1 MEPLTMNPLT
11 QDLSI
16 LNKFNFERKPV
27 GIKFLYNK
35 PEGIK
40 KLKKQMGI
48 CEMIGEAQNSE
59 VPFYMTEKE
68 EDCFGAVTLGMRDTP
83 PYAEAGLVGK
93 ALGIFKEPRAN
104 SRLYNNIPKIH
115 PGVVNYVLFAPLE
128 KITFDPDLLI
138 ILADT
143 NQGEILFRAIDYST
157 GGLRESKTTGVFGC
171 SWIMTY
177 PYQSGKINYTITGL
191 GYGTKAKEVF
201 PGGMLLIS
209 IPFDYILTLV
219 NNLKEIDWELPAY
232 KMGVDKFKEYEK
244 QILGDLEK
252 QQGHLK

>member
-1 MEPLTMNPLT
+1 MEKIKLNPVT
-11 QDLSI
+11 PDLSI
-16 LNKFNFERKPV
+16 LNKFNFTKKPV

-40 KLKKQMGI
+40 KLEKHMGV
-48 CEMIGEAQNSE
+48 CEMIGEAQNSDE
-59 VPFYMTEKE
+59 SFYMSEKE
-68 EDCFGAVTLGMRDTP
+68 EDCFGAVTLGMRNSP
-83 PYAEAGLVGK
+83 PHAAAGLVGK
-93 ALGIFKEPRAN
+93 ALGIFKEARAN
-104 SRLYNNIPKIH
+104 SRLYNNIPKLH

-157 GGLRESKTTGVFGC
+157 GAIRESKTTGVFGC

-191 GYGTKAKEVF
+191 AYGAKAKEVF

-209 IPFDYILTLV
+209 IPFDYIPILV

-232 KMGVDKFKEYEK
+232 KMGIEKFKEYES
-244 QILGDLEK
+244 QVLGDLEK
-252 QQGHLK
+252 NTEK